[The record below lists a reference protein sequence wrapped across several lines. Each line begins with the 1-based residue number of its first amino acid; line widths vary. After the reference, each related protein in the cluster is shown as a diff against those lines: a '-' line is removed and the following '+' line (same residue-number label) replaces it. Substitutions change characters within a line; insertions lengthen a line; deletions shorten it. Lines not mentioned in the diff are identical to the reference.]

1 MNIRIHSICHTK
13 CVHLECS
20 TMKISFLLP
29 SLGGYG
35 CERAAVNLIKGLSN
49 RGLDVQLVLL
59 GNADKFSSDCQL
71 LAEIPT
77 RVKIQKLTTLTKPLI
92 WRKLWVIANYL
103 KQEKPDILM
112 TFYDLGNIA
121 AFARFLAKV
130 NTRIVMNIRV
140 ELSKEIAIGNPK
152 IVSLAHFIYYLKGKI
167 KSYIYPL
174 TYSMADSVVALSN
187 GVAKDVAAICRW
199 PLAKIKVIYNPVYV
213 EEILI
218 KSQEQIYHPWFTTKD
233 VPIILGVGRLEHQKD
248 FPTLIHAFAIVRRL
262 RKCRLVI
269 LGDGRMRQELEQLVK
284 NLGLE
289 HDVSLPGFRKNP
301 YPYMKNADVF
311 VLSSYYEGFGNVIA
325 EALAV
330 GTPVVSTNC
339 PSGPAEILQHGKY
352 GRLVPPHNPS
362 NLAQAILTTL
372 QEPSY
377 PWLLQKR
384 ARDFDPDLIADHYL
398 DAMDVSETS
407 QNISRTSF
415 PILLR

>member
-1 MNIRIHSICHTK
+1 
-13 CVHLECS
+13 
-20 TMKISFLLP
+20 MKISFLLP

-35 CERAAVNLIKGLSN
+35 CERAVVNLIKGFSN

-140 ELSKEIAIGNPK
+140 ELSKEIAIGNQK
-152 IVSLAHFIYYLKGKI
+152 IVSLSHFTYYLKGKI

-174 TYSMADSVVALSN
+174 TYSLADSVVALSN

-248 FPTLIHAFAIVRRL
+248 FPTLIHAFAIVRRVL
-262 RKCRLVI
+262 KCRLVI

-289 HDVSLPGFRKNP
+289 DDVSLPGFSKNP

-362 NLAQAILTTL
+362 NLAQAILATL

-377 PWLLQKR
+377 PGLLQKR

-398 DAMDVSETS
+398 DAMDISGRS
-407 QNISRTSF
+407 QHISRTSV